1 MARLGVELKEGG
13 MPQQQFEIVPIDEID
28 LDPENPRI
36 RKFLEHF
43 DDEMT
48 PERFALALG
57 AGGEEHG
64 DGATTYEK
72 LKRSILT
79 NGGII
84 QPIILNRKEGGRYNC
99 VEGNTRVSIYRQF
112 RDDQVKGDWSR
123 IPALVF
129 DSAEPTSVDAIRLQ
143 AHLVGPRPW
152 DPYSKAKYL
161 HHLRTQELM
170 PFSAIVD
177 FCGGRERE
185 IEESINAY
193 VDIEKYYR
201 PLVGDGEFDASR
213 FSGFVELQK
222 HGVRVA
228 IERAGFT
235 ISDFAEWIHTRKID
249 PLNTV
254 RLLPSILRDEKVRKV
269 FLKDGAKEARK
280 HLDAPDLGKTLR
292 EASHVQLARALRE
305 ALDRMLHADF
315 QKMKEDPN
323 GDDAQAIL
331 EAYWSLQKTV
341 EDLELEK

>member
-1 MARLGVELKEGG
+1 MAASQKF
-13 MPQQQFEIVPIDEID
+13 MIVPIDEVD

-43 DDEMT
+43 DGEMT

-64 DGATTYEK
+64 EGATTFEK

-79 NGGII
+79 NQGVI
-84 QPIILNRKEGGRYNC
+84 QPIILNLKPDGRYNC
-99 VEGNTRVSIYRQF
+99 IEGNTRVAIYRQF
-112 RDDQVKGDWSR
+112 GEGGVKGDWSR

-129 DSAEPTSVDAIRLQ
+129 KNAAQHSVDAVRLQ
-143 AHLVGPRPW
+143 AHLVGPRQW

-177 FCGGRERE
+177 YCGGRERE
-185 IEESINAY
+185 IEESINAFI
-193 VDIEKYYR
+193 DMEKYYR

-222 HGVRVA
+222 HGVKTA
-228 IERAGFT
+228 IDKAGFT
-235 ISDFAEWIHTRKID
+235 TADFAEWIDKRKID

-254 RLLPSILRDEKVRKV
+254 RLLPSILKHDKARAI
-269 FLKDGAKEARK
+269 FLKQGAKEARK
-280 HLDAPDLGKTLR
+280 HLDSPDLSKTLK
-292 EASHVQLARALRE
+292 EASYVQLARALRE
-305 ALDRMLHADF
+305 ALDRMLHSDF
-315 QKMKEDPN
+315 QKMKDEP
-323 GDDAQAIL
+323 GGEDAQAIL

-341 EDLELEK
+341 QDLELDE